1 MSRRGRHRTPCGRC
15 LGEPAAREL
24 LDAITRSDS
33 DRAVLIGRL
42 FARADGEWLAELLM
56 DLEGEEGERAR
67 LQLIDALQRV
77 LDLTNAK
84 SSAGAMWPVQHR
96 PADEDGHRSTGRQE
110 QSGCRTQFDVGY
122 SRDHPAK
129 SQQDHSDG

>member
-56 DLEGEEGERAR
+56 DLEGNEGR
-67 LQLIDALQRV
+67 
-77 LDLTNAK
+77 
-84 SSAGAMWPVQHR
+84 
-96 PADEDGHRSTGRQE
+96 
-110 QSGCRTQFDVGY
+110 
-122 SRDHPAK
+122 
-129 SQQDHSDG
+129 